1 MINAITGAPTDV
13 VEKSIAGTSAGDT
26 DMFLQ
31 LLVAQVRYQDPLEP
45 MNNNE
50 AMAQTAQF
58 TMVEQMT
65 KVAEQ
70 QKELL
75 AFQQATLAS
84 GMIGRSATGI
94 DEISGELVTGVVSS
108 VEFNQGDPHL
118 VIDGRRV
125 GVDSIISTS
134 DSELPMQ
141 DQPDEGSNDEGA
153 M

>member
-1 MINAITGAPTDV
+1 MINAISGAPTDV
-13 VEKSIAGTSAGDT
+13 VEQSIGGANGADQ

-31 LLVAQVRYQDPLEP
+31 LLVAQVRYQNPLEP
-45 MNNNE
+45 MDNNE

-65 KVAEQ
+65 KVAERQ
-70 QKELL
+70 QELL

-84 GMIGRSATGI
+84 GLVGRTATGY
-94 DEISGELVTGVVSS
+94 DEETGATVSGVVSS
-108 VEFNQGDPHL
+108 VEFNRGDPQL
-118 VIDGRRV
+118 IIDGTRI

-134 DSELPMQ
+134 ESSPEQSEA
-141 DQPDEGSNDEGA
+141 DEANEDVDV

>member
-1 MINAITGAPTDV
+1 MINAISGAPTDV
-13 VEKSIAGTSAGDT
+13 VDQSIGGVNGADK

-31 LLVAQVRYQDPLEP
+31 LLVAQVRYQNPLEP
-45 MNNNE
+45 MDNNE

-65 KVAEQ
+65 KVAERQ
-70 QKELL
+70 QELL

-84 GMIGRSATGI
+84 GLVGRTATGY
-94 DEISGELVTGVVSS
+94 DEETGETVSGVVSS
-108 VEFNQGDPHL
+108 VEFNRGDPQL
-118 VIDGRRV
+118 IIDGTRI

-134 DSELPMQ
+134 ESSPEQSEA
-141 DQPDEGSNDEGA
+141 DEANEDVDV